1 MNRIRLSF
9 LLVAG
14 LSWQATGI
22 VCAQESA
29 AGFARVSSSGI
40 APAADRENPGRA
52 RVTTGQ
58 VTPSSFA
65 EFAPVAD
72 PMISGSPNVA
82 SMQCSPYAA
91 RVGYDP
97 CVPSVVEPLHWELAE
112 FLAAAV
118 NAPVEPLASV
128 WAKILCAEHDQIDT
142 ALHEDGIGLQPIPPR
157 PKLFVETNEKFLAP
171 GFLEQGITLPTGAV
185 WRPSFWVFG
194 TYRSGVNYIDPAG
207 GAPVAEWANRLDL
220 FGQVNLSGTERVLV
234 GLRPFDEET
243 ANSRRFASYDFR
255 NGDTIDGANA
265 EFQTL
270 FFEGDFG
277 EIFPNLD
284 PYDSLPLDYGF
295 SVGRQPMLFQQ
306 GLLINEDRIDAVTVT
321 KNTLSGGGILNL
333 RATGAYAW
341 NNINRNNN
349 VDDPNAQLVGLL
361 TETDIAGST
370 INADIAYVDSPNA
383 RFGSL
388 LAYGVS
394 AIQRIGSFHNT
405 YNSSVHFLGSHPTD
419 GETQASGQGQLLFSQ
434 MSWTPHHTHDLVY
447 ANGFWAID
455 QFTSPARGTLGGG
468 PLGQT
473 GVLFSA
479 AGLGRYG
486 APLSNQAS
494 NVAGGSI
501 GYQLFFD
508 GTRKQI
514 IFEVGGRKDTNEIN
528 AGAIAGGV
536 RYQQAIGQHWIFLI
550 DGFVAEHETLG
561 TTPGTRIEMLAKF

>member
-1 MNRIRLSF
+1 
-9 LLVAG
+9 
-14 LSWQATGI
+14 
-22 VCAQESA
+22 
-29 AGFARVSSSGI
+29 
-40 APAADRENPGRA
+40 
-52 RVTTGQ
+52 
-58 VTPSSFA
+58 
-65 EFAPVAD
+65 
-72 PMISGSPNVA
+72 
-82 SMQCSPYAA
+82 
-91 RVGYDP
+91 
-97 CVPSVVEPLHWELAE
+97 VPSPEEQFHWELVE

-118 NAPVEPLASV
+118 NAPVEPLASLS
-128 WAKILCAEHDQIDT
+128 ARILCAEHDVLAT
-142 ALHEDGIGLQPIPPR
+142 ELHEESIGLQSVPR
-157 PKLFVETNEKFLAP
+157 RPELFIETNEKFLAP

-194 TYRSGVNYIDPAG
+194 TYRSGINYINPGGG
-207 GAPVAEWANRLDL
+207 GATVSEWANRLDL
-220 FGQVNLSGTERVLV
+220 FGQLNLSGTERILV
-234 GLRPFDEET
+234 GMRPLDQET

-255 NGDTIDGANA
+255 NGRGIEGANA

-284 PYDSLPLDYGF
+284 PYDSMPLDYGF

-306 GLLINEDRIDAVTVT
+306 GLLINEDRIDALTVT
-321 KNTLSGGGILNL
+321 KNTLSRGAILNL
-333 RATGAYAW
+333 RATGVFAW
-341 NNINRNNN
+341 ESINRNNN
-349 VDDPNAQLVGLL
+349 FDDPNAQLVGLF

-370 INADIAYVDSPNA
+370 INADVAYVDSPNA

-388 LAYGVS
+388 LAFGVS
-394 AIQRIGSFHNT
+394 AIQRVHGFHNT
-405 YNSSVHFLGSHPTD
+405 YNSSVHFLSSHPTD
-419 GETQASGQGQLLFSQ
+419 GETAASGQGELLFSQ

-447 ANGFWAID
+447 VNGFWAID

-486 APLSNQAS
+486 AALSSQAS
-494 NVAGGSI
+494 NVAGGSV
-501 GYQLFFD
+501 GYQIFFD

-514 IFEVGGRKDTNEIN
+514 IFEVGGRKDTNQIN
-528 AGAIAGGV
+528 AGAVAGGV